1 MRKKYLKF
9 LNSILMVTVFSSLSF
24 FAYTENAHVFAISS
38 GATGGGGE
46 VPVKE
51 DELRKETKEIK
62 EKIEEI
68 RFKEVGKSIKG
79 LKIGGVNIPPGTAPT
94 SLDALAWILAKQ
106 GALLIAKNITNW
118 AKDGFDGKPLF
129 ITDPESYFLDI
140 GDNIAGDFIKSAGF
154 GQLCSPFQ
162 LQVQTAIVLDY
173 NSSRTGSR
181 DPYQASCTLSGVVNN
196 VQSFISGDFSQGGWG
211 GWYSL
216 TQGSQNNPY
225 AAFLS
230 AREQL
235 TVRLS
240 LEKGVEITR
249 ANWASGFLS
258 TSDCVRREKG
268 EDGKENPDGKCE
280 ERGPTKTP
288 GKVVEQQLN
297 GALGTN
303 QRSLEIAD
311 EFDEVLTDVVS
322 KLVGKITNVIFGGGL
337 FDGQAVNDS
346 GGISLPS
353 IPGIPQDSLFIALSD
368 PNPLFLTVGDSY
380 DIQIDDPG
388 YIAFD
393 PNDGNIT
400 GKVLLSG
407 FVDTS
412 IPGDYFVTYSV
423 TNSSG
428 QTTTATRT
436 ITVQNVDTSGIPGVP
451 GIPGDA
457 GVNQP
462 PTITLVGSITQ
473 SIVLGSAYDAS
484 VCDCTAFDLEDGDI
498 TSQVVQTQN
507 PPIDTN
513 TPGLYSVDY
522 NVTDS
527 GGLSAPTQTRI
538 IFIQ

>member
-24 FAYTENAHVFAISS
+24 FAYPENAASFP
-38 GATGGGGE
+38 GAGGFPSGGE
-46 VPVKE
+46 VPVGE
-51 DELRKETKEIK
+51 ARLRD
-62 EKIEEI
+62 
-68 RFKEVGKSIKG
+68 KEVGKPLNIFGVSIPA
-79 LKIGGVNIPPGTAPT
+79 GVIPT
-94 SLDALAWILAKQ
+94 SKDAWAWILAKQ

-162 LQVQTAIVLDY
+162 LQVQTAVVLDY
-173 NSSRTGSR
+173 NSSRIGSR

-240 LEKGVEITR
+240 LEKGVELTR

-258 TSDCVRREKG
+258 TSDCIE
-268 EDGKENPDGKCE
+268 EDANKKCTK
-280 ERGPTKTP
+280 RGPSKTP

-311 EFDEVLTDVVS
+311 ELDEALGSVIGA
-322 KLVGKITNVIFGGGL
+322 LVGKITNAVFGGGL
-337 FDGQAVNDS
+337 FDGQPVDNS
-346 GGISLPS
+346 GGISLPN
-353 IPGIPQDSLFIALSD
+353 IPGIPQDSLFIVLSD
-368 PNPLFLTVGDSY
+368 PNPLLLAVGDSY
-380 DIQIDDPG
+380 DIQVNDPG

-462 PTITLVGSITQ
+462 PTITLVGSLTQ